1 MPEKNEAVVRR
12 LMEDVWSK
20 GNLKLIDE
28 VLATD
33 YVDHDP
39 MDTTRGPDGA
49 RELVTK
55 YRAAF
60 PDCRIDI
67 DEIFSTGDR
76 VVVRFQYSGTHKNNF
91 EGIPA
96 TGRRVRGP
104 GIAIHRF
111 VGDRIKESYTNWDA
125 LGLMTQLGVVTL
137 PGNKFK
143 AGA

>member
-12 LMEDVWSK
+12 LFEDVWSK

-28 VLATD
+28 LLTAD

-39 MDTTRGPDGA
+39 MHTTRGTDGA
-49 RELVTK
+49 RELVKK

-60 PDCRIDI
+60 PDCKLDI

-91 EGIPA
+91 EGIPP
-96 TGRRVRGP
+96 TGRHVKGP

-125 LGLMTQLGVVTL
+125 LGLMAQLGVVTL
-137 PGNKFK
+137 PGSMFR